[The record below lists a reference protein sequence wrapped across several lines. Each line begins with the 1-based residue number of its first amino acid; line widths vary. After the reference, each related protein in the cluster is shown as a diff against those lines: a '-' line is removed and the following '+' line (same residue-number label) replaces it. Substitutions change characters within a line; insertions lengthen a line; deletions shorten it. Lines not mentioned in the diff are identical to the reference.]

1 MLRSWLELRDARR
14 KGRRDGRAGVPTLD
28 QDALPF
34 SLREILARAGE
45 RVHRLILSWTHDA
58 RALEAELADLAHRTA
73 SAEARLADAEM
84 QHGAALGEHERRKQD
99 EDEHLAALQGRL
111 EDLPTAEP
119 VSLELDE
126 PPLPALETLSPIAN
140 APPRIE
146 ISSSSAPER
155 APALELGNT
164 SERGMGPLAYWALV
178 ILIVVGEIPLN
189 AFAFRLFHE
198 PDLLTYAMTVTVAV
212 ALVAMAH
219 VVGLLLSRPQRAAVE
234 RVVVTICIGVPF
246 AVISAVALVRYGY
259 LQDVG
264 GDSGIGPILG
274 TLAFGSI
281 NLLVFGA
288 AVGSSYLHHDPRTF
302 VNRRASV
309 RAAEKERARVER
321 RSSEEE
327 LARMRRTQRL
337 EDEARQRSEDAY
349 HRQVEAQQERRR
361 QEFELLT
368 SQRQAEIEVH
378 RSEVLARRE
387 QIAEAMRPIRETAHE
402 RAERL
407 AELGSL
413 VHEARA
419 SVASLKARVQAIEAE
434 LRALQAS
441 TDAAIQEVR
450 AGRDRLVFAWCS
462 ANVRARRGHGSPR
475 CFEHVPP
482 LEIPSGFDAAMAEA
496 SR

>member
-14 KGRRDGRAGVPTLD
+14 KGRRDGRAGVPSLD

-34 SLREILARAGE
+34 SLREILARADG
-45 RVHRLILSWTHDA
+45 RVHRLVLRWTHNA
-58 RALEAELADLAHRTA
+58 RALEAELADLTQRTA

-84 QHGAALGEHERRKQD
+84 QHGAALAEHERRRQE
-99 EDEHLAALQGRL
+99 EDERLAALQGRL
-111 EDLPTAEP
+111 EDLPSAEP
-119 VSLELDE
+119 VSLELEE
-126 PPLPALETLSPIAN
+126 PPLPALELSPIAN
-140 APPRIE
+140 ASPRIE
-146 ISSSSAPER
+146 TSSAPER
-155 APALELGNT
+155 TPAVELGSA
-164 SERGMGPLAYWALV
+164 SERGMGPLAYWAMV

-234 RVVVTICIGVPF
+234 RAVVAICIAVPF

-321 RSSEEE
+321 RSSDEE
-327 LARMRRTQRL
+327 LARMRRTQRFEDKVRDQSEAAYRRQL
-337 EDEARQRSEDAY
+337 ETQRQR
-349 HRQVEAQQERRR
+349 RQHDL
-361 QEFELLT
+361 ELFT
-368 SQRQAEIEVH
+368 SHRQAEIEVH

-387 QIAEAMRPIRETAHE
+387 QVAEAMLPIRETARE

-407 AELGSL
+407 AELVTL

-419 SVASLKARVQAIEAE
+419 SVASLNARVQAIEAE
-434 LRALQAS
+434 LRALRAS
-441 TDAAIQEVR
+441 TDASIQEVR

-462 ANVRARRGHGSPR
+462 ANVRARPGHGSPR

-482 LEIPSGFDAAMAEA
+482 LEIPTGFEAAMAEA